1 MLMSQII
8 TVSDIIWGVILT
20 AWVAIVTLYISK
32 IVSKYTSIYVARK
45 VIHMLGGGVV
55 AILSP
60 FVFSSPLVPIIASY
74 TLMSYLIVRRLKD
87 GIMGWFQENDNYGEI
102 FYAFSFG
109 TVLLLMWLLDG
120 NYWYSKD
127 MFIPLLPIYYMSFG
141 DGVTG
146 IIRNYVY
153 KRRVKGL
160 WGSLGMAIL
169 CIPLGYYFFG
179 IYGAISGVI
188 ATIVEVLPLVDDN
201 LSISFASFLFLYAT
215 IKLL

>member
-8 TVSDIIWGVILT
+8 TASDIVWGVILT

-32 IVSKYTSIYVARK
+32 IISKYTSIYVARK
-45 VIHMLGGGVV
+45 AIHMLGGGVV

-60 FVFSSPLVPIIASY
+60 FVFSSPLIPIIASY
-74 TLMSYLIVRRLKD
+74 ALMGYLIVRRFRD
-87 GIMGWFQENDNYGEI
+87 GIMGWFQENNNYGEI
-102 FYAFSFG
+102 FYTFSFG

-120 NYWYSKD
+120 NYWLSKD
-127 MFIPLLPIYYMSFG
+127 VFIPLLPIYYMSFG

-160 WGSLGMAIL
+160 WGSLGMAIV

-179 IYGAISGVI
+179 IYGAISGAI

-201 LSISFASFLFLYAT
+201 LSIPFVSFLFLYAT
-215 IKLL
+215 VKLL